1 MSDSIE
7 VRHFNGRMET
17 PTGRDARIA
26 ASDDWRGSGYF
37 EIIRLLM
44 LAGFVLLFCSTA
56 RGQFTVEV
64 LPQVQRFDVVI
75 QQSVMMVDADHY
87 VVMFTRASCGP
98 CHAYINGGKLDE
110 LKLRFP
116 VTVIHAEQNT
126 QWKHL
131 SVPTFWLA
139 RRSDRKVLTRY
150 TGSTDVSIFVADVNR
165 LTKPQIK
172 QTVQSTQDMI
182 RLHDQLHNQASGLN
196 THWTYPG
203 DIRTHLQSVHHVSL

>member
-1 MSDSIE
+1 MSDAIE

-17 PTGRDARIA
+17 PTGRDARVA
-26 ASDDWRGSGYF
+26 ARDDWKGSGYF

-44 LAGFVLLFCSTA
+44 LAGFVLLCIVRPACGDDIFKATGRYAIS
-56 RGQFTVEV
+56 
-64 LPQVQRFDVVI
+64 
-75 QQSVMMVDADHY
+75 ADHY

-98 CHAYINGGKLDE
+98 CHAYITGGKLDR

-150 TGSTDVSIFVADVNR
+150 TGSTDVSIFVTEIDR

-172 QTVQSTQDMI
+172 QKVQSTQDLI
-182 RLHDQLHNQASGLN
+182 KLHDHLHNQASGLN
-196 THWTYPG
+196 TYWTYPG
-203 DIRTHLQSVHHVSL
+203 DIRTHLRSFHHVSL

>member
-17 PTGRDARIA
+17 PTGRDAQVA
-26 ASDDWRGSGYF
+26 ARDDWQGSGYF

-75 QQSVMMVDADHY
+75 QQPVMMVDADHY

-98 CHAYINGGKLDE
+98 CHAYIDSGKLDE

-150 TGSTDVSIFVADVNR
+150 TGSTDVSIFVAEVDRLKKPQVRKSLHSHAEMVKLHNR
-165 LTKPQIK
+165 LHGGG
-172 QTVQSTQDMI
+172 SW
-182 RLHDQLHNQASGLN
+182 S
-196 THWTYPG
+196 WPG
-203 DIRTHLQSVHHVSL
+203 DLATHLRQAHNVER

>member
-1 MSDSIE
+1 MSDAIE

-17 PTGRDARIA
+17 PTGRDARVA
-26 ASDDWRGSGYF
+26 ARDDWKGSGYF

-44 LAGFVLLFCSTA
+44 LAGFVLLCIVRPACGDDIFKATGRYA
-56 RGQFTVEV
+56 ITTT
-64 LPQVQRFDVVI
+64 I
-75 QQSVMMVDADHY
+75 DADHY

-98 CHAYINGGKLDE
+98 CHAYINGGKLDR

-116 VTVIHAEQNT
+116 VTVVYAEQDT

-172 QTVQSTQDMI
+172 QTVQSTQDLI
-182 RLHDQLHNQASGLN
+182 RLHDQLHNQASRLN